1 MKRVLF
7 ALGLGVVTFVVGS
20 VILLALGTNIL
31 SGQLTVRGV
40 IVIAA
45 TIVVAVYS
53 YLRIL
58 RPA

>member
-1 MKRVLF
+1 VKRVLY

-20 VILLALGTNIL
+20 LILLALGTNIL
-31 SGQLTVRGV
+31 GGPLTVRGV

-45 TIVVAVYS
+45 SIVVAVYT

-58 RPA
+58 RSV